1 MILFPVPRD
10 GIGFSFVPPASPPV
24 VAVWADVTLCR
35 LACAG
40 DCHGAA
46 SLPQSKNKRMRRPC
60 PDRLTGSLVGAPS
73 HARASGRPEFLPAAA
88 APGTLRHPHALLR
101 FTAQHRHAW
110 RTSSCPGCRHAH
122 ACRLVDR
129 TADFN
134 SRLHIPLGAA
144 AEGPTGSVGRTG
156 GHLTEKSGYSP
167 FQTPFVAQN
176 HLFVPL

>member
-1 MILFPVPRD
+1 MVYRSWPSI
-10 GIGFSFVPPASPPV
+10 GIARCINASGFFYVVPPASPPV

-110 RTSSCPGCRHAH
+110 RTSSCPGCHHAR
-122 ACRLVDR
+122 AWRLVDR

-134 SRLHIPLGAA
+134 IRSHIPLGAA
-144 AEGPTGSVGRTG
+144 GRRPTRSVGRSG
-156 GHLTEKSGYSP
+156 GLPTEKRG
-167 FQTPFVAQN
+167 
-176 HLFVPL
+176 